1 MLCSSKIQN
10 RKQSSLKETGYLD
23 TTTLPVFDVN
33 QRQSSFKDQ
42 WVGILML
49 CSSKI
54 KDQKPSSL
62 KETGNLDTKTLP
74 VFDIYQRQSSFKDQ
88 WDGILMLCSSKIQNG
103 KQSSLKET
111 WLFLQKLKRFVFY
124 ASHEAEKKKWFFL
137 IKYQFNCK
145 MRIHSSAII

>member
-1 MLCSSKIQN
+1 
-10 RKQSSLKETGYLD
+10 
-23 TTTLPVFDVN
+23 
-33 QRQSSFKDQ
+33 
-42 WVGILML
+42 ML

-88 WDGILMLCSSKIQNG
+88 WGGILMLCSSKIQNG

-111 WLFLQKLKRFVFY
+111 WFFLKKLKRFVFY
-124 ASHEAEKKKWFFL
+124 ASYESEKKK
-137 IKYQFNCK
+137 K
-145 MRIHSSAII
+145 